1 MDPISIIKL
10 GNTSYEVKDAT
21 ARQAIATYTGLP
33 TVTSSDN
40 EKILQ
45 VVNGV
50 WTLVTPVAIYSGS
63 SNPSNS
69 IGNEGDLYL
78 QIS

>member
-50 WTLVTPVAIYSGS
+50 WTLVTPVAIYSGN